1 MIDDLSQAYELAF
14 KGKVRDIYVIDNDKL
29 LIYTSDRISAFDFTF
44 DDPVIDKGIVL
55 TKMAKFWFDKT
66 KHIVKNHLCETPLD
80 LSSKLKERCM
90 VVTKTEVVPIEAI
103 VRGHLAGSAWETY
116 REDKMI
122 NGEVTEDKLD
132 KYEKLNKPIF
142 TPSTKAD
149 VGDKDINIS
158 KADMDKIIGKE
169 LADEISRISLALY
182 DYAYCYALERG
193 VIIADTKFEFGLDKE
208 GKLLLIDEIFTPDCS
223 RFWLYDNELGKINY
237 DAFDKQF
244 FRDYLIKSNWDN
256 EQIQIPDNIKQ
267 TILSK
272 YNTAYEL
279 ITHNE

>member
-80 LSSKLKERCM
+80 LSSKLKERCI

-158 KADMDKIIGKE
+158 KTEMDKIIGKE
-169 LADEISRISLALY
+169 FADEISRISLALY

-208 GKLLLIDEIFTPDCS
+208 GNLLLIDEIFTPDCS

>member
-44 DDPVIDKGIVL
+44 NDPVIDKGIVL

-158 KADMDKIIGKE
+158 KAEMDKIIGKE

-244 FRDYLIKSNWDN
+244 FRDYLIKSNWNN

>member
-14 KGKVRDIYVIDNDKL
+14 KGKVRDIYVLDSDKL

-66 KHIVKNHLCETPLD
+66 KHIVKNHLCETPFD

-90 VVTKTEVVPIEAI
+90 VVTKTKLVPIEAI

-116 REDKMI
+116 KENKMI
-122 NGEVTEDKLD
+122 NGEITEDKLN

-149 VGDKDINIS
+149 VGDKAVS
-158 KADMDKIIGKE
+158 YTH
-169 LADEISRISLALY
+169 LTL
-182 DYAYCYALERG
+182 
-193 VIIADTKFEFGLDKE
+193 
-208 GKLLLIDEIFTPDCS
+208 P
-223 RFWLYDNELGKINY
+223 
-237 DAFDKQF
+237 
-244 FRDYLIKSNWDN
+244 
-256 EQIQIPDNIKQ
+256 
-267 TILSK
+267 TIL
-272 YNTAYEL
+272 L
-279 ITHNE
+279 V

>member
-158 KADMDKIIGKE
+158 KAEMDKIIGKE

-256 EQIQIPDNIKQ
+256 EQIQIPDNIKE

>member
-14 KGKVRDIYVIDNDKL
+14 KGKVRDIYVLDNDKL

-158 KADMDKIIGKE
+158 KAEMDKIIGKE

-244 FRDYLIKSNWDN
+244 FRDYLMKSNWDN

>member
-44 DDPVIDKGIVL
+44 DDPVIDKGILL

-158 KADMDKIIGKE
+158 KAEMDKIIGKE

-223 RFWLYDNELGKINY
+223 RFWLYDNELRKINY

-244 FRDYLIKSNWDN
+244 FRDYLIKSNWNN

>member
-44 DDPVIDKGIVL
+44 NDPVIDKGIVL

-158 KADMDKIIGKE
+158 KAEMDKIIGKE

>member
-14 KGKVRDIYVIDNDKL
+14 KGKVRDIYVLDNDKL

-55 TKMAKFWFDKT
+55 TKMAKFWFEKT
-66 KHIVKNHLCETPLD
+66 QHIVKNHLCETPLD
-80 LSSKLKERCM
+80 LSSKLEERCM

-158 KADMDKIIGKE
+158 KAEMDKIIGKE

-182 DYAYCYALERG
+182 DYAYCY
-193 VIIADTKFEFGLDKE
+193 V
-208 GKLLLIDEIFTPDCS
+208 C
-223 RFWLYDNELGKINY
+223 
-237 DAFDKQF
+237 Q
-244 FRDYLIKSNWDN
+244 DYG
-256 EQIQIPDNIKQ
+256 
-267 TILSK
+267 
-272 YNTAYEL
+272 
-279 ITHNE
+279 

>member
-14 KGKVRDIYVIDNDKL
+14 KGKVRDIYVLDKDKL

-158 KADMDKIIGKE
+158 KAEMDKIIGKE

>member
-158 KADMDKIIGKE
+158 KAEMDKIIGKE

-208 GKLLLIDEIFTPDCS
+208 GNLLLIDEIFTPDCS

-279 ITHNE
+279 ITNNE

>member
-158 KADMDKIIGKE
+158 KAEMDKIIGKE

-208 GKLLLIDEIFTPDCS
+208 GNLLLIDEIFTPDCS

-272 YNTAYEL
+272 YNTAYEV

>member
-158 KADMDKIIGKE
+158 KAEMDKIIGKE

-208 GKLLLIDEIFTPDCS
+208 GNLLLIDEIFTPDCS

>member
-44 DDPVIDKGIVL
+44 DDPVIDKGILL

-158 KADMDKIIGKE
+158 KAEMDKIIGKE

>member
-158 KADMDKIIGKE
+158 KAEMDKIIGKE

>member
-14 KGKVRDIYVIDNDKL
+14 KGKVRHIYVIDNDKL

-158 KADMDKIIGKE
+158 KAEMDKIIGKE

>member
-66 KHIVKNHLCETPLD
+66 KQIVKNHLCETSLD

-158 KADMDKIIGKE
+158 KAEMDKIIGKE

-279 ITHNE
+279 ITQNE

>member
-44 DDPVIDKGIVL
+44 DDPVIDKGILL

-158 KADMDKIIGKE
+158 KAEMDKIIGKE

-244 FRDYLIKSNWDN
+244 FRDYLIKSNWNN

>member
-55 TKMAKFWFDKT
+55 TKMAKFWFGKT

-158 KADMDKIIGKE
+158 KAEMDKIIGKE

-208 GKLLLIDEIFTPDCS
+208 GNLLLIDEIFTPDCS

-256 EQIQIPDNIKQ
+256 EQIQIPENIKQ

-279 ITHNE
+279 ITQNE

>member
-1 MIDDLSQAYELAF
+1 MIDDLSQAYDLAF

-158 KADMDKIIGKE
+158 KAEMDKIIGKE

>member
-14 KGKVRDIYVIDNDKL
+14 KGKVRDIYVLDNDKL

-44 DDPVIDKGIVL
+44 DDPVINKGIVL

-158 KADMDKIIGKE
+158 KAEMDKIIGKE

-208 GKLLLIDEIFTPDCS
+208 GSLLLIDEIFTPDCS

-244 FRDYLIKSNWDN
+244 FRDYLIKSSWDN

>member
-1 MIDDLSQAYELAF
+1 
-14 KGKVRDIYVIDNDKL
+14 
-29 LIYTSDRISAFDFTF
+29 
-44 DDPVIDKGIVL
+44 
-55 TKMAKFWFDKT
+55 
-66 KHIVKNHLCETPLD
+66 
-80 LSSKLKERCM
+80 M

-158 KADMDKIIGKE
+158 KAEMDKIIGKE

>member
-158 KADMDKIIGKE
+158 KAEMDKIIGKE

-256 EQIQIPDNIKQ
+256 EQIQIPDNIKKN
-267 TILSK
+267 IISK

-279 ITHNE
+279 ITDDE

>member
-158 KADMDKIIGKE
+158 KAEMDKIIGKE

-256 EQIQIPDNIKQ
+256 EQIRIPDNIKQ

>member
-14 KGKVRDIYVIDNDKL
+14 KGKVRDIYVLDNDKL

-66 KHIVKNHLCETPLD
+66 KHIVKNHLCENPLD
-80 LSSKLKERCM
+80 LSSKLEERCM
-90 VVTKTEVVPIEAI
+90 AVTKTKVVPIEAI
-103 VRGHLAGSAWETY
+103 VRGHLAGSAWKTY
-116 REDKMI
+116 KENKMI
-122 NGEVTEDKLD
+122 NGEITEDKLN

-149 VGDKDINIS
+149 VGDKDINIC
-158 KADMDKIIGKE
+158 KAEMDKIIGKE

-182 DYAYCYALERG
+182 DYAYRYALERG

-208 GKLLLIDEIFTPDCS
+208 GNLLLIDEIFTPDCS
-223 RFWLYDNELGKINY
+223 RFWLYDNKLGKINY

-256 EQIQIPDNIKQ
+256 EQIQIPDNIKKN
-267 TILSK
+267 IISK

-279 ITHNE
+279 ITNDE

>member
-14 KGKVRDIYVIDNDKL
+14 IGKVRDIYVIDNDKL

-158 KADMDKIIGKE
+158 KAEMDKIIGKE

-193 VIIADTKFEFGLDKE
+193 VVIADTKFEFGLDKE
-208 GKLLLIDEIFTPDCS
+208 GSLLLIDEIFTPDCS

>member
-158 KADMDKIIGKE
+158 KAEMDKIIGKE

-223 RFWLYDNELGKINY
+223 RFWLYDNELEKINY